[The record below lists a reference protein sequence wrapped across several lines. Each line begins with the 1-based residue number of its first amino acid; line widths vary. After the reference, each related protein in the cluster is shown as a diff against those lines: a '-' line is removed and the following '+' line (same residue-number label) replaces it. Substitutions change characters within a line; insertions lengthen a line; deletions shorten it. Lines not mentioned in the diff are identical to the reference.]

1 MTQSILVTG
10 ASKGIGAA
18 TALRL
23 AKDGFDI
30 VVHYHSDRAGAEAVL
45 QLVQATGQNGRL
57 IAFDIADRAT
67 TQAALD
73 ADTQEHGAPYGVV
86 LNAGLTRDAPFPA
99 LEDSDWDTVLHSNL
113 DGFYNVLKPLV
124 MPMIQKRCG
133 GRIVALTSISGQAGN
148 RGQVNYAASK
158 AGIIGAVKS
167 LALELAKRK
176 ITVNAVSP
184 GLIAT
189 QMTADLPAE
198 QVKEMIPLRRY
209 GTADEVAAAIAF
221 LCSADAAYI
230 TRQVIAVNGGM
241 L

>member
-1 MTQSILVTG
+1 MTPSILVTG

-23 AKDGFDI
+23 AQQGFDI
-30 VVHYHSDRAGAEAVL
+30 VVHYHRDRIGAEAVL
-45 QLVQATGQNGRL
+45 AAVHASGRAGRL
-57 IAFDIADRAT
+57 ICFDIADRAGCET
-67 TQAALD
+67 ALAADLS
-73 ADTQEHGAPYGVV
+73 AHGAPYGVV

-99 LEDSDWDTVLHSNL
+99 LEDDDWDTVLHSNL

-124 MPMIQKRCG
+124 MPMIQQRRG
-133 GRIVALTSISGQAGN
+133 GRIVALTSIAGQAGN

-158 AGIIGAVKS
+158 AGLIGAVKS

-198 QVKEMIPLRRY
+198 QIKEMIPLRRY
-209 GTADEVAAAIAF
+209 GTADEVAATIAF
-221 LCSADAAYI
+221 LCSPDAAYI